1 MKGYFGRDD
10 ISLTIHVPFGCGN
23 KCAFCTNRKMYEE
36 AKSLIKESHI
46 SLKGQ
51 TKMILLEIEKVII
64 NCPDVKAFCI
74 TGGEP
79 FIDNTSYY
87 FTMAVINAIKHY
99 EFLYHKTD
107 KVKIYINTS
116 LPKKW
121 AEENFDLFMSLYYDT
136 ISGISISRHGKNY
149 EADSEFFNVPIVD
162 DEFIA
167 KMAVKYPKKL
177 RINCVCSTESSA
189 LDAVKRWYKYKDATE
204 IGYLKLSLREDYT
217 NTTFDNLKKWTDDN
231 EKKYGFLDPVD
242 EGGCNVC
249 NTYSTKYNFVS
260 IHKGLEHTCLYNEEH
275 DMFEINDLVISPSG
289 KLLFDWDESDER
301 IKSLSTSNIISKS
314 HIVDTLFVET
324 ARKKLGDKLFHMEKI
339 FSASKVVDVLGR
351 MVEFS
356 IINKFGS
363 LNGVKCIIYKPKN
376 EKDENL
382 FMVLFYKNN
391 DAKNSILEFGKDYSV
406 DFKTYNAGVTFDE
419 DKTERIGI
427 DDMNKMLDSFVTTK
441 RVRWEKEH
449 SIPDDKNSCGGVI
462 APGCNI

>member
-10 ISLTIHVPFGCGN
+10 VSLTIHVPFGCGN
-23 KCAFCTNRKMYEE
+23 KCVFCTNRKMYEE
-36 AKSLIKESHI
+36 AK
-46 SLKGQ
+46 
-51 TKMILLEIEKVII
+51 LLPVATQMKKTLFEIEKVII

-79 FIDNTSYY
+79 FINNVSYH
-87 FTMAVINAIKHY
+87 FTMAIINAIKHY
-99 EFLYHKTD
+99 EFLYRKTD

-149 EADSEFFNVPIVD
+149 ESDSEFFNVPIAD

-167 KMAVKYPKKL
+167 AMASKYPKRL

-189 LDAVKRWYKYKDATE
+189 LDAVKRWYKHKTATE

-231 EKKYGFLDPVD
+231 EKKYGFLDPED
-242 EGGCNVC
+242 KGGCNVC
-249 NTYSTKYNFVS
+249 NTYSTKYDFVS

-275 DMFEINDLVISPSG
+275 NMFEINDLVLSPSG

-301 IKSLSTSNIISKS
+301 ISIKNISTSIITKS
-314 HIVDTLFVET
+314 YPLDTLFIEK
-324 ARKKLGDKLFHMEKI
+324 ARKDLGDKLFHREKVYD
-339 FSASKVVDVLGR
+339 ASNVVDVLGR
-351 MVEFS
+351 MIEFS

-363 LNGVKCIIYKPKN
+363 LKGVKCIIYKTKD

-382 FMVLFYKNN
+382 FMILFYKNN
-391 DAKNSILEFGKDYSV
+391 DAKNAILTFGKDHSV
-406 DFKTYNAGVTFDE
+406 DFKTYNAVVTINE
-419 DKTERIGI
+419 DATKRIGI
-427 DDMNKMLDSFVTTK
+427 DDMNKMLDSLVTTK
-441 RVRWEKEH
+441 RVRYEKEH
-449 SIPDDKNSCGGVI
+449 SMSVNKNSCGGVI

>member
-23 KCAFCTNRKMYEE
+23 KCAFCTNKKMYEE
-36 AKSLIKESHI
+36 AK
-46 SLKGQ
+46 
-51 TKMILLEIEKVII
+51 LLPVATQMKKTLFEIEKVII

-79 FIDNTSYY
+79 FINNESYH
-87 FTMAVINAIKHY
+87 FTMAIINAIKHY
-99 EFLYHKTD
+99 EFLYRKTD

-149 EADSEFFNVPIVD
+149 EADSEFFNVPIAD

-167 KMAVKYPKKL
+167 AMASKYPKRL

-189 LDAVKRWYKYKDATE
+189 LDAVKRWYKHRTATE
-204 IGYLKLSLREDYT
+204 VGYLKLSLREDYT
-217 NTTFDNLKKWTDDN
+217 NTTFDNLKRWTDDN

-249 NTYSTKYNFVS
+249 NTYSTKYDFVS
-260 IHKGLEHTCLYNEEH
+260 IHKGLEHTCLYNAER
-275 DMFEINDLVISPSG
+275 DMFEINDLVLSPSG

-301 IKSLSTSNIISKS
+301 TKNLSISTIIDKS
-314 HIVDTLFVET
+314 HLLDALFVEK
-324 ARKKLGDKLFHMEKI
+324 ARKGLGDKLFHREKI
-339 FSASKVVDVLGR
+339 FLASKVVDVLGR
-351 MVEFS
+351 MIES
-356 IINKFGS
+356 SLMHEFGS
-363 LNGVKCIIYKPKN
+363 LKGVKCVIYKPKDKN
-376 EKDENL
+376 EESL
-382 FMVLFYKNN
+382 FSILFYKNN
-391 DAKNSILEFGKDYSV
+391 EAKNALLIFGKDHSL
-406 DFKTYNAGVTFDE
+406 DFDTYDSGITVNEVGV
-419 DKTERIGI
+419 ERIDI
-427 DDMNKMLDSFVTTK
+427 IAMNEMLNSLVTTK
-441 RVRWEKEH
+441 ENSEKVP
-449 SIPDDKNSCGGVI
+449 SWSVDKNSCGGVI

>member
-10 ISLTIHVPFGCGN
+10 VSLTIHVPFGCGN

-36 AKSLIKESHI
+36 AK
-46 SLKGQ
+46 
-51 TKMILLEIEKVII
+51 LLPVATQMKKTLFEIEKVII

-79 FIDNTSYY
+79 FINNDSYH
-87 FTMAVINAIKHY
+87 FTMAIINAIKHY
-99 EFLYHKTD
+99 EFLYRKTD

-121 AEENFDLFMSLYYDT
+121 AEENFDLFMGLYYDT

-149 EADSEFFNVPIVD
+149 ESDSEFFNVPIAD

-167 KMAVKYPKKL
+167 AMASKYPKRL

-189 LDAVKRWYKYKDATE
+189 LDAVKRWYKHKTATE

-242 EGGCNVC
+242 QGGCNVC
-249 NTYSTKYNFVS
+249 NTYSTKYDFVS

-275 DMFEINDLVISPSG
+275 NMFEINDLVLSPSG

-301 IKSLSTSNIISKS
+301 ISIKNISTSILTKS
-314 HIVDTLFVET
+314 YPVDTLFIKK
-324 ARKKLGDKLFHMEKI
+324 ARKDLGDKLFHMEKI
-339 FSASKVVDVLGR
+339 YAASTLVDVLGR
-351 MVEFS
+351 IIEFS
-356 IINKFGS
+356 LMDKFGS
-363 LNGVKCIIYKPKN
+363 LNGVKCVIYKPK
-376 EKDENL
+376 DENDKNL
-382 FMVLFYKNN
+382 FSILFYKNN
-391 DAKNSILEFGKDYSV
+391 ETKTALLMFGKDHFLGFDTHNTTISVSEADVERIDINTMNELLNSLVKSEKEPSWSV
-406 DFKTYNAGVTFDE
+406 D
-419 DKTERIGI
+419 I
-427 DDMNKMLDSFVTTK
+427 
-441 RVRWEKEH
+441 
-449 SIPDDKNSCGGVI
+449 
-462 APGCNI
+462 